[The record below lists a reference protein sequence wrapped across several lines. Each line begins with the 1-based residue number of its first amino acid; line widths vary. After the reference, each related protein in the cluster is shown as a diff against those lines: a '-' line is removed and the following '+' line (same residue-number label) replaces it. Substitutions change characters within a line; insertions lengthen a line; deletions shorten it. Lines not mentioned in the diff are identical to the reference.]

1 MKMKLKI
8 LAIKDAS
15 FTDLKCTFNKRHNIY
30 GTVSDC
36 LKLFSNLKLH
46 EV

>member
-1 MKMKLKI
+1 MKMKI

-30 GTVSDC
+30 GTL
-36 LKLFSNLKLH
+36 LKIVFKL
-46 EV
+46 ETA